1 MSSEEGEVT
10 VFQPA
15 VRCVIATSDS
25 QTGVS
30 VDDASVD
37 MEDETQYEDR
47 LDHILSQIPT
57 RSVSNQAT
65 LTDASVGVTKE
76 TRKSSV
82 GDMEKEMDTSA
93 SDAMDREVEGICASR
108 RHSSNRA
115 SVLWPRR
122 TPRRQSEDSA
132 KAIASRFMPVEP
144 PTLTMKNIDLGK
156 LTQSE

>member
-15 VRCVIATSDS
+15 VRHVIATSDS

-30 VDDASVD
+30 VDDVSVD

-47 LDHILSQIPT
+47 LDRILSQIPT

-65 LTDASVGVTKE
+65 STDTSVCVTKE

-82 GDMEKEMDTSA
+82 GDTEKEADTA
-93 SDAMDREVEGICASR
+93 SDATDREIEAIYAGR
-108 RHSSNRA
+108 RHSSTRSA
-115 SVLWPRR
+115 VVWPRR
-122 TPRRQSEDSA
+122 TQRRQSEDSA

-156 LTQSE
+156 WT